1 MTHVRPAFQPK
12 EMRSPR
18 PSPRRL
24 ALLGAT
30 GSIGRQVCDLVERHP
45 DRFALH
51 AVIAGT
57 DAAALDAVARRHPD
71 AHALLANPGG
81 SDAGRA
87 ARAIAEAV
95 SDPDVDLVVVAA
107 AGAAALAPTLS
118 ALDAGKDI
126 ALATKEVLVMAGE
139 LVRQRMRRHGSQIFP
154 IDSEH
159 SAIWQCLWGEKE
171 AAVRRLILT
180 GSGGPFLRRPL
191 ETLESVTI
199 AEALAHP
206 RWKMGPKITIDSAT
220 MMNKG
225 LEVIEA
231 HFLFDVPYSAID
243 VIVHPQSVVHS
254 MVEFV
259 DGSVK
264 AQLGIPD
271 MHLPIAIALG
281 FPERLD
287 GVTTAPD
294 LAALGQLS
302 FEALDA
308 IRYPAVALARE
319 AGERGGTAPAVL
331 NAANEEAVALFLKGQ
346 RRFVEIVPSVR
357 QAVESAAPDEELT
370 LDTVIAADR
379 WARAQVRTTSGGTS
393 RVRSELP
400 A

>member
-1 MTHVRPAFQPK
+1 M
-12 EMRSPR
+12 
-18 PSPRRL
+18 
-24 ALLGAT
+24 
-30 GSIGRQVCDLVERHP
+30 
-45 DRFALH
+45 
-51 AVIAGT
+51 
-57 DAAALDAVARRHPD
+57 
-71 AHALLANPGG
+71 
-81 SDAGRA
+81 
-87 ARAIAEAV
+87 
-95 SDPDVDLVVVAA
+95 
-107 AGAAALAPTLS
+107 
-118 ALDAGKDI
+118 
-126 ALATKEVLVMAGE
+126 
-139 LVRQRMRRHGSQIFP
+139 
-154 IDSEH
+154 
-159 SAIWQCLWGEKE
+159 
-171 AAVRRLILT
+171 
-180 GSGGPFLRRPL
+180 
-191 ETLESVTI
+191 TI